1 MKNIITI
8 LGAVLMIACCG
19 GDPSSC
25 KTTSDCK
32 DPKVCVDYRCTPPVV
47 VVPQASAASSASEV
61 VKNDAEVVVTGLGGA
76 GGEAGSGGKSGDG
89 GKAGKSGAAGSSVL
103 PLKKLTRCNARYI
116 PRECSGGGIRQ
127 TLRPQKA
134 TP

>member
-8 LGAVLMIACCG
+8 LGAVLMIACNG
-19 GDPSSC
+19 GDPNAC

-47 VVPQASAASSASEV
+47 VVPQAASSTPSLADE
-61 VKNDAEVVVTGLGGA
+61 VKNDAEVVSTLGGA
-76 GGEAGSGGKSGDG
+76 GGEAGSGGKSGEG

-103 PLKKLTRCNARYI
+103 PLKKL
-116 PRECSGGGIRQ
+116 
-127 TLRPQKA
+127 
-134 TP
+134 